1 MISKTPCLYLFLAL
15 YGGAIIAIFIRAFPR
30 RRLLAECEK
39 LRAAPSTAAP
49 ESTAR
54 RMLLAIPRQTRAL
67 HQLGKTLHDA
77 PTTVRRRYRWFQI
90 LNWISI
96 VLIVL
101 LVVFSFAAHKVCG
114 V

>member
-1 MISKTPCLYLFLAL
+1 MISKTPCLYLFLVL

-30 RRLLAECEK
+30 RRLLAEYEK
-39 LRAAPSTAAP
+39 LHSAPSAAVP

-67 HQLGKTLHDA
+67 HELGKTINDA
-77 PTTVRRRYRWFQI
+77 PAIVRRRYRLFQI
-90 LNWISI
+90 LNWISLI
-96 VLIVL
+96 LIVL
-101 LVVFSFAAHKVCG
+101 LVAFSFTAHRLCG